1 MFMKINSAARP
12 HPASEL
18 KEFNFVHF
26 LREIDRW
33 KTRTAANELNRHFV
47 RQLTRDQIASA
58 H

>member
-1 MFMKINSAARP
+1 MFMKTSSPARIN
-12 HPASEL
+12 PATEL

-33 KTRTAANELNRHFV
+33 KTRNAANELNRHFV

>member
-1 MFMKINSAARP
+1 MFMKINSPARS
-12 HPASEL
+12 HHASEA

-33 KTRTAANELNRHFV
+33 KTRNATNELNRHFV
-47 RQLTRDQIASA
+47 RQLTRDQIARA